1 MKINHFIG
9 LSVTVLLLG
18 ACTSGRTPEEPNNFK
33 PYIANEQ
40 QALMAYPDDVWAYP
54 AGTPTRDIVARW
66 QQAGLVMGV
75 YNRGV
80 TQVEV
85 GPQFYNLSAS
95 SQRGLARAIAQM
107 YNTNHYLLIDHY
119 RQKGVGTYTA
129 QGLQLY

>member
-1 MKINHFIG
+1 MKLNYFIG
-9 LSVTVLLLG
+9 LTASVLMLA
-18 ACTSGRTPEEPNNFK
+18 ACDTGRTPEEPNNFK
-33 PYIANEQ
+33 PYIADEQ
-40 QALMAYPDDVWAYP
+40 HAMTAYPDDVWAYP
-54 AGTPTRDIVARW
+54 AGTSTRDIVARW
-66 QQAGLVMGV
+66 QAAGLVMGV

-107 YNTNHYLLIDHY
+107 YNTNHFLLIDHY
-119 RQKGVGTYTA
+119 RGRGVGTYTA